1 MKNILKDLSVIYVIN
16 QLKYLQIK
24 RDLKWFMI
32 LKKKYIEIC
41 FKLEMHKYI

>member
-16 QLKYLQIK
+16 QLNYLEIK
-24 RDLKWFMI
+24 CDLKRFMI

-41 FKLEMHKYI
+41 LKLEVHKYI